1 MARYH
6 LPYKI
11 RQIAPHL
18 QWVDVPTPPMGAVD
32 ARLTASEAQVYVSMR
47 KMFPNYG
54 GGMQPCCIKPIFGAR
69 VIIGMEQGED
79 FPVDGVDLTIRPT
92 REIEETWDALLH
104 MVYVIHPGV
113 WSALTNQ
120 QG

>member
-1 MARYH
+1 
-6 LPYKI
+6 
-11 RQIAPHL
+11 
-18 QWVDVPTPPMGAVD
+18 MGAVE
-32 ARLTASEAQVYVSMR
+32 ARLTAGEAQVYVSMR

-54 GGMQPCCIKPIFGAR
+54 GGMQPCHIKPIFGAR

-79 FPVDGVDLTIRPT
+79 FPIDGVDLTIRPT
-92 REIEETWDALLH
+92 REIEETWDALLQ